1 MTEQAELTRIRFD
14 KSLKSFTNL
23 WNMFIEST
31 NRVEENRS
39 KIIAKWRLFPPEI
52 IYALGVS
59 PYDLLLH
66 EGLARTSTKDLKVT
80 GYAIEAGLSA
90 DSCPWNLTSTGRILA
105 KKSSAPVSM
114 FLAGAGLC
122 DVSLKSW
129 QIMSKQT
136 GKPLYSMEIPMFNS
150 RSEKRAIPYIQGEL
164 TSLFTRLGRR
174 LGHQYSESR
183 LRNEIKR
190 GNKVRK
196 ILLDITS
203 LLSQNST
210 PLNALEY
217 FLVHATAGDY
227 LQDPDYLATTLN
239 EIKQEVEAGASEG
252 KHPLGLVDDPVRVY
266 YIGMAPQDL
275 RFWNMIEDSGGV
287 LVGCDTYLPLF
298 HALIPENGS
307 VLGNFARWIW
317 MMPHHMLGLDRAKML
332 TKYIKQQRP
341 DAIIIG
347 NVIGCR
353 NLSSSDR
360 IMRETLKEEL
370 GVPITSIEFGSSDE
384 DVALLEPHI
393 KSFIEMCR

>member
-1 MTEQAELTRIRFD
+1 MTEQAALTRIRFD

-23 WNMFIEST
+23 WKMIMEST
-31 NRVEENRS
+31 SRIENDKS
-39 KIIAKWRLFPPEI
+39 KMIAKWRLFPPEI
-52 IYALGVS
+52 IYALGAS

-66 EGLARTSTKDLKVT
+66 EGLARTSTRDLKVT

-122 DVSLKSW
+122 DISLKSW
-129 QIMSKQT
+129 QIMARQT
-136 GKPLYSMEIPMFNS
+136 GKPIYSMEIPMFDS
-150 RSEKRAIPYIQGEL
+150 RSERRAVSFIQGEL

-183 LRNEIKR
+183 LRDEVKK
-190 GNKVRK
+190 GNRVRK
-196 ILLDITS
+196 LLLGITS
-203 LLSQNST
+203 LLSHNSP

-227 LQDPDYLATTLN
+227 LQNPDSLVATLS
-239 EIKQEVEAGASEG
+239 EVKDETEMRASEG
-252 KHPLGLVDDPVRVY
+252 KCPPAIVDDPVRIY

-275 RFWNMIEDSGGV
+275 HFWNMIEDSGGV

-298 HALIPENGS
+298 YSLIPENGS
-307 VLGNFARWIW
+307 ILGDFAKWIW
-317 MMPHHMLGLDRAKML
+317 IMSHHMPATDRAKTL
-332 TKYIKQQRP
+332 VKYVKQQKP
-341 DAIIIG
+341 DAVVIG
-347 NVIGCR
+347 NVTGCR

-360 IMRETLKEEL
+360 IIRETLKEDL
-370 GVPITSIEFGSSDE
+370 GISTTSFEFGSSDD

-393 KSFIEMCR
+393 KAFIEMCR